1 MLPASGGRVCTSV
14 SWAGDNAAATV
25 LWFDRAAAAAEL
37 NGVKMAE
44 DVRAEIVASVLEVV
58 VNEGDQIGEGDTL
71 VLLESMKMEIPV
83 LAEVAGTVSKV
94 SVSVGDVI
102 QAGDLIAVIS

>member
-1 MLPASGGRVCTSV
+1 MVRWS
-14 SWAGDNAAATV
+14 NAIAHTGLV
-25 LWFDRAAAAAEL
+25 T
-37 NGVKMAE
+37 NGVMMAE

-83 LAEVAGTVSKV
+83 LAEGPGVVAKMHVAE
-94 SVSVGDVI
+94 GDVV
-102 QAGDLIAVIS
+102 QEGDLIAVVS

>member
-1 MLPASGGRVCTSV
+1 MM
-14 SWAGDNAAATV
+14 
-25 LWFDRAAAAAEL
+25 LWFDIQELDGSPDQQPACGMAETS
-37 NGVKMAE
+37 GVKMAE

-58 VNEGDQIGEGDTL
+58 VSEGDQIGKGDIL

-83 LAEVAGTVSKV
+83 LAEVDGTVSKV

>member
-1 MLPASGGRVCTSV
+1 MAEIRAEMVANIWRVV
-14 SWAGDNAAATV
+14 
-25 LWFDRAAAAAEL
+25 AAE
-37 NGVKMAE
+37 GEQVE
-44 DVRAEIVASVLEVV
+44 DGA
-58 VNEGDQIGEGDTL
+58 TL
-71 VLLESMKMEIPV
+71 VILESMKMEIPV

>member
-1 MLPASGGRVCTSV
+1 
-14 SWAGDNAAATV
+14 
-25 LWFDRAAAAAEL
+25 
-37 NGVKMAE
+37 
-44 DVRAEIVASVLEVV
+44 VLEVV
-58 VNEGDQIGEGDTL
+58 VREGDQISEGDTL